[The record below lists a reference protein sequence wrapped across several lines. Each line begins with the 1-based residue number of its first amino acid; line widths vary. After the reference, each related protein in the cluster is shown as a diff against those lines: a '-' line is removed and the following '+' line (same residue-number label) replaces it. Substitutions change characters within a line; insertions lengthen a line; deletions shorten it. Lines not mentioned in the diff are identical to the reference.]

1 MMDMKG
7 EEKAVAPVVAEILLV
22 AITVILAAV
31 LYIVVMRM
39 TIIPPVESVGG
50 TITKVSDGWVFS
62 CTSGTRDF
70 HKSMT
75 YISVQSEI
83 GESKIYT
90 TLLQD
95 CNGSNGITFYD
106 NNNDHKLNAGDTIYI
121 QANAGDLESGDV
133 IQIVYSTKLIF
144 NRALP

>member
-1 MMDMKG
+1 
-7 EEKAVAPVVAEILLV
+7 
-22 AITVILAAV
+22 
-31 LYIVVMRM
+31 M
-39 TIIPPVESVGG
+39 TIIDPVESVGG
-50 TITKVSDGWVFS
+50 TVTKVSDGWVFS

-70 HKSMT
+70 HDSVT
-75 YISVQSEI
+75 SISVQSEI
-83 GESKIYT
+83 GESKIYA

-121 QANAGDLESGDV
+121 QANAGNLESGDV
-133 IQIVYSTKLIF
+133 VQIIFSENLIF

>member
-1 MMDMKG
+1 MRG

-31 LYIVVMRM
+31 LYIVVIRM
-39 TIIPPVESVGG
+39 TIIDPVDSVSG
-50 TITKVSDGWVFS
+50 TITKVSDGWIFS
-62 CTSGTRDF
+62 CISGTKNF
-70 HKSMT
+70 HESMT
-75 YISVQSEI
+75 SISVQSEI
-83 GESKIYT
+83 GESKIYA

-121 QANAGDLESGDV
+121 QANAGNLESGDFL
-133 IQIVYSTKLIF
+133 QIIFSENLIF